1 MYGLNSPAHIAMKQL
16 NALSSFFK
24 VILTVL
30 LLSNFSA
37 LAQKTNIFIVRVA
50 EQNEAVL
57 AANNISP
64 GLSNEGDARA
74 EALLKALKREKIQ
87 TIYIPAGK
95 VAGQT
100 VAPLSA
106 KAKILARVYIDSV
119 SAFIKKITRN
129 FQGTNVLIVAQ
140 YKDIMPIISELGVTP
155 PFAELTEDDY
165 DLLFAITI
173 TENDSRELFV
183 SNYGKKHHVTEIPQQ
198 YIIQKYYPSF
208 VPPVNSH

>member
-1 MYGLNSPAHIAMKQL
+1 M
-16 NALSSFFK
+16 
-24 VILTVL
+24 LTTL

-37 LAQKTNIFIVRVA
+37 LAQKTNIFIVRDA
-50 EQNEAVL
+50 EQSEAVL
-57 AANNISP
+57 ATNNISP
-64 GLSNEGDARA
+64 GLSNEGRDRA
-74 EALLKALKREKIQ
+74 EALLKVLKREKIQ
-87 TIYIPAGK
+87 TIYIPTGK
-95 VAGQT
+95 AAEQT

-106 KAKILARVYIDSV
+106 KAKILARVYTDSV

-155 PFAELTEDDY
+155 PFTELTEDDY
-165 DLLFAITI
+165 DLLFSVTI
-173 TENDSRELFV
+173 NENDSREVFV

-198 YIIQKYYPSF
+198 YIIQKFYPSF

>member
-1 MYGLNSPAHIAMKQL
+1 MKHLNSF
-16 NALSSFFK
+16 SGFFK
-24 VILTVL
+24 VILIAL
-30 LLSNFSA
+30 LLSNFNA
-37 LAQKTNIFIVRVA
+37 FAQKTNIFIVRDA
-50 EQNEAVL
+50 EQSEAVL

-64 GLSNEGDARA
+64 GLSNEGHDRA

-95 VAGQT
+95 AGEQT

-106 KAKILARVYIDSV
+106 KAKILARVYTDSV

-140 YKDIMPIISELGVTP
+140 YKDIIPIISELGVTP
-155 PFAELTEDDY
+155 PFTELTEDDY
-165 DLLFAITI
+165 DLLFTVTI
-173 TENDSRELFV
+173 NNNDIRDVFV

-198 YIIQKYYPSF
+198 YIIQKFYPSF